1 MSVPRDAGT
10 RTAGRPWLGWAG
22 SAWGVAASLAS
33 PALRLLLRRRLHRGK
48 EIAGRLDERRGVEA
62 APRPPGP
69 LLWLHA
75 ASVGEVLSL
84 LPLLQ
89 ALAQDDP
96 AATLLLTTGTATSQ
110 RLLEQRLP
118 EAGLVDRVLPR
129 FLPLDVPRWVGRF
142 LDHWR
147 PDLAVLV
154 ESEIWPGVLD
164 GCLRR
169 AIPLALV
176 NARMSARSFAR
187 WRRLLRLPGRLPA
200 RLFGAFAW
208 IAARSEEDAAR
219 LRTLGATRV
228 ESLGDLKRAA
238 APLPADMAELERL
251 RAQLGDRPL
260 WLAASTHDGEEA
272 VAASLHARLSAA
284 FPRLLTV
291 IAPRHPERGEAVAAA
306 LGGAPRRA
314 LGQAPPQTAG
324 LWIADTLGELGL
336 LYRLCPIVFLGN
348 SLPAGRP
355 PGGGHNPLEPA
366 RLGCVL
372 ATGPRTQNFAQDT
385 RELAAAGGLAVTP
398 DEAALE
404 AWLRRMLADPDAVA
418 RGGAAAA
425 RVCDVAGDLPATLA
439 RRLHALARSPR

>member
-1 MSVPRDAGT
+1 
-10 RTAGRPWLGWAG
+10 
-22 SAWGVAASLAS
+22 
-33 PALRLLLRRRLHRGK
+33 
-48 EIAGRLDERRGVEA
+48 
-62 APRPPGP
+62 
-69 LLWLHA
+69 
-75 ASVGEVLSL
+75 VLSL